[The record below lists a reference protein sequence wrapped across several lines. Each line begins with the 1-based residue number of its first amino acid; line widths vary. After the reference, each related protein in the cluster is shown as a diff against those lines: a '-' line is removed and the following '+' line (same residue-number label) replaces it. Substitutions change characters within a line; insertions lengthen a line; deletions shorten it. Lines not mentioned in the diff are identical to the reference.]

1 MKNLLVIIPFLLIL
15 FGCSSLELDAVKSS
29 EQETQRI
36 LALGLSH
43 EENLAEAKKLDTPH
57 MVSVVTLQLKNAR
70 DETIQ
75 AEIDLEESNKYAEK
89 VIILEEN
96 SKFISP
102 EISENVKNGVLDTDV
117 DIVTY
122 NLESHKDANSGL
134 FQHKLNISMTY
145 SSKAKRNY
153 DSVKFCDKW
162 NNCDDLS
169 KKINVISINASNCKN
184 NSCSYK
190 EVMSLDLSGDFLKD
204 SLDRGFSMRLMS
216 KKKTNKVVL
225 SKPYIMGYLNVVER

>member
-1 MKNLLVIIPFLLIL
+1 MKNLLIIIPFLLIL

-102 EISENVKNGVLDTDV
+102 EISENLKNGVLDTDV

-122 NLESHKDANSGL
+122 NLESNKDANSGI

-145 SSKAKRNY
+145 SSKARRNY
-153 DSVKFCDKW
+153 NTVKFCDKW

-190 EVMSLDLSGDFLKD
+190 EVLSLDLSGDFLKD

-225 SKPYIMGYLNVVER
+225 SKPYIMGYLKVAQ

>member
-1 MKNLLVIIPFLLIL
+1 MKNLLAIIPLLLIL
-15 FGCSSLELDAVKSS
+15 FGCSSLELEAVKSS

-70 DETIQ
+70 DEKIQ
-75 AEIDLEESNKYAEK
+75 AEADFEESNKYAEK

-96 SKFISP
+96 SKFIST

-122 NLESHKDANSGL
+122 NLESNKDANSGL
-134 FQHKLNISMTY
+134 FQHKLNISMAY
-145 SSKAKRNY
+145 NSKAKRNY
-153 DSVKFCDKW
+153 NTVKFCDKW

-204 SLDRGFSMRLMS
+204 SLNSGFSMRLIS

-225 SKPYIMGYLNVVER
+225 SKPYIMGYLKVAQ

>member
-1 MKNLLVIIPFLLIL
+1 MKNLLAIIPLLLIL
-15 FGCSSLELDAVKSS
+15 YGCSSLELDAVKSS

-57 MVSVVTLQLKNAR
+57 MVSVVTLQLENAR
-70 DETIQ
+70 DEKIQ
-75 AEIDLEESNKYAEK
+75 AEADLEESNKYAEK
-89 VIILEEN
+89 VIILVEN
-96 SKFISP
+96 SKFIAS

-122 NLESHKDANSGL
+122 HLEGNKDANSGL

-153 DSVKFCDKW
+153 NTVKFCDKW

-190 EVMSLDLSGDFLKD
+190 EVLSLDLSGDFLKD

-225 SKPYIMGYLNVVER
+225 SKPYIMGYLKVAQ